1 MVHKWGSDGRCL
13 ASPGTSGEA
22 QLRQLLRPHSHDR
35 EPQKRDPRSAACSAA
50 CEATVAW
57 RCRPQRRAALRS
69 VRIIT
74 NPLRIRG
81 SLPIGNSG
89 GRTPRLRACCAGH
102 DHGTTA
108 R

>member
-1 MVHKWGSDGRCL
+1 MVPEWGSRGRCL

-22 QLRQLLRPHSHDR
+22 QLGQPLRPHSREH
-35 EPQKRDPRSAACSAA
+35 EPQKRDPRGAACSAA

-57 RCRPQRRAALRS
+57 RCRPQRRAAPRS

-89 GRTPRLRACCAGH
+89 RRTPRLRARCPGH